1 MQHFLTMAT
10 IDVAH
15 ATLSPFRRSVDNAGA
30 WHPASNGNANA
41 N

>member
-15 ATLSPFRRSVDNAGA
+15 ATLSPFRFCTDHAD
-30 WHPASNGNANA
+30 WHPAINGNANA